1 MYDVILPD
9 AGEGTVESEIV
20 TWFFDIGDE
29 VKEDDILLEMQSDKA
44 LVELPSPVSGVL
56 KEKHYD
62 EGEMAQVDEA
72 VASIETEG
80 GSSETQETPTA
91 TEEKPEPEAAPEKTE
106 ETGPSKENETVSAE
120 VSDDW
125 RTLAV
130 PRVRIYARNNN
141 VDLTKV
147 KGTGNHGKILI
158 EDIDQYLENPE
169 AATVESGVQETTE
182 TTTEASATVSMP
194 KSDVK
199 PYEPSDAEE
208 SSRADRVEKITPM
221 RRAIANAMV
230 NSTITSPHV
239 TVFDKVEVSA
249 LVDHRNEMKHIA
261 GENDIR
267 LTYTAYFVKALV
279 AVLKRFPN
287 LNASMN
293 LDAGEIYYHQYYNI
307 GVAADT
313 PQGLVVPVVKDADR
327 LSLFEIADTV
337 SKLAEKANE
346 GKIST
351 AEMSNGSMTV
361 TNVGGAATGGVWST
375 PIINQPEVAI
385 VGMGRIENEFLPD
398 EEGNP
403 VLKPV
408 LKISFAFDHRV
419 VDGVYAQ
426 KALNLLKEYLNNPN
440 LLLSEG

>member
-1 MYDVILPD
+1 MYEVILPD

-20 TWFFDIGDE
+20 TWFFEIGDE
-29 VKEDDILLEMQSDKA
+29 IKEDDILLEMQSDKA
-44 LVELPSPVSGVL
+44 IVELPSPVDGVL
-56 KEKHYD
+56 KVKHYD
-62 EGEMAQVDEA
+62 EGEMAQVDDP
-72 VASIETEG
+72 VASIEVDGESSGDVEET
-80 GSSETQETPTA
+80 SETKEEQTSEKE
-91 TEEKPEPEAAPEKTE
+91 TEEKTE
-106 ETGPSKENETVSAE
+106 SSSSDDNVVKE

-141 VDLTKV
+141 VDLSV
-147 KGTGNHGKILI
+147 VEGTGNHGKITI
-158 EDIDQYLENPE
+158 EDIDQYLEDPQT
-169 AATVESGVQETTE
+169 ATKQAETQEKTEESTQT
-182 TTTEASATVSMP
+182 SRKVSMP
-194 KSDVK
+194 ESDVK
-199 PYEPSDAEE
+199 PYQPSDSEE
-208 SSRADRVEKITPM
+208 SSRADRVEKVTPM
-221 RRAIANAMV
+221 RRAIANALV
-230 NSTITSPHV
+230 DSKITSPHV

-249 LVDHRNEMKHIA
+249 LVDHRDEMKVIA
-261 GENDIR
+261 GENDTR

-279 AVLKRFPN
+279 AVLKRFPE

-313 PQGLVVPVVKDADR
+313 PEGLVVPVIKDADR
-327 LSLFEIADTV
+327 LSLFEIADEV
-337 SKLAEKANE
+337 SRMSEKANE
-346 GKIST
+346 GKIT
-351 AEMSNGSMTV
+351 TNEMSNGSMTV

-375 PIINQPEVAI
+375 PVINQPEVAI

-426 KALNLLKEYLNNPN
+426 TALNLLKEYLNNPN

>member
-1 MYDVILPD
+1 MVF
-9 AGEGTVESEIV
+9 E
-20 TWFFDIGDE
+20 IGDK
-29 VKEDDILLEMQSDKA
+29 VKEDDVLLEMQSDKA
-44 LVELPSPVSGVL
+44 IVELPSPVEGIL
-56 KEKHYD
+56 KAKHYE
-62 EGEMAQVDEA
+62 EGGMAQVGEP
-72 VASIETEG
+72 VASIEVDGESAGEAAEAVETAEIAETKQEET
-80 GSSETQETPTA
+80 SEQETKSSPS
-91 TEEKPEPEAAPEKTE
+91 EEK
-106 ETGPSKENETVSAE
+106 ETTE

-141 VDLTKV
+141 VDLSLV
-147 KGTGNHGKILI
+147 EGTGNHGKITI
-158 EDIDQYLENPE
+158 EDIDQYLEDP
-169 AATVESGVQETTE
+169 QTE
-182 TTTEASATVSMP
+182 TKSSETQEKPEESTQGTTKVSMP
-194 KSDVK
+194 ESNVK
-199 PYEPSDAEE
+199 PYQPSDSEGD
-208 SSRADRVEKITPM
+208 SRADRVEKVTPM
-221 RRAIANAMV
+221 RRAIANALV
-230 NSTITSPHV
+230 ESKITSPHV

-249 LVDHRNEMKHIA
+249 LVDHRDEMKVIA
-261 GENDIR
+261 GENDTR

-279 AVLKRFPN
+279 AVLKRFPE

-313 PQGLVVPVVKDADR
+313 PEGLVVPVIKDADR
-327 LSLFEIADTV
+327 MSLFEIADEV
-337 SKLAEKANE
+337 SRLSEKATE
-346 GKIST
+346 GKIT
-351 AEMSNGSMTV
+351 TDEMSNGSMTV

-375 PIINQPEVAI
+375 PVINQPEVAI

-398 EEGNP
+398 EEGKP

-426 KALNLLKEYLNNPN
+426 TALNLLKEYLNNPN